1 MLDIEQYPQCRLA
14 DVSKVFTSAGFLRV
28 HQSDGDRGQTSIFI
42 LCPGTYVP
50 GQMEVSIVEANGFM
64 KGYAVMP
71 EKGLNIV
78 YLTSILNTAVSW
90 AILTDGQLEKR
101 APITLKRLGN
111 VLVRLLPA
119 REQTAV
125 AYLQYLLMEIRRQ
138 KNVDRDNPY
147 LNFWEAKY
155 EETRNAIALE
165 LVMPQVFKEYE
176 ISLLESWLRQI
187 GKCSA
192 EHPDI
197 GWDEMHEWL
206 GKELLSPQNEVTG
219 NLNKLRVVMR
229 EVVEKTVQNL

>member
-14 DVSKVFTSAGFLRV
+14 DVSNLYTSAGFLRV
-28 HQSDGDRGQTSIFI
+28 HSSDGDRGQTSTFI
-42 LCPGTYVP
+42 LCPGSYVP
-50 GQMEVSIVEANGFM
+50 GQMEVSIVEANGFVN
-64 KGYAVMP
+64 GYAVMP

-90 AILTDGQLEKR
+90 AIMTDGQLEKR
-101 APITLKRLGN
+101 TPITLKRLGN

-138 KNVDRDNPY
+138 KDVGSDNPY

-176 ISLLESWLRQI
+176 ISLLEPWLRQI

-229 EVVEKTVQNL
+229 EVVEKTVQN

>member
-28 HQSDGDRGQTSIFI
+28 HRFGADHEQTVTFI
-42 LCPGTYVP
+42 LCPGSYVP
-50 GQMEVSIVEANGFM
+50 GQMEVSIVESNGFM
-64 KGYAVMP
+64 RGYAVLP

-90 AILTDGQLEKR
+90 AIMTDGQLEKR

-125 AYLQYLLMEIRRQ
+125 AYLQYLLMEVRRQ
-138 KNVDRDNPY
+138 KDAGSDNPY

-176 ISLLESWLRQI
+176 IFLLESWLRQI

-197 GWDEMHEWL
+197 GWDKMHEWL

-229 EVVEKTVQNL
+229 EVVEKTIQNL